1 MRDREPPLTTL
12 SASRVIGVAPD
23 TVRWL
28 VRTGRLRAIRT
39 DSGQYLFERRDC
51 ERKLRLVAREEH
63 HKPLPKT
70 ATPRPS
76 RQDGQGVYAVRRGR
90 RTTMHDCS
98 PTNNHTDGR
107 SPWLTVDQGFA
118 RAGKSP
124 HDLWG
129 MRQRPVAACACWRAP
144 RHQIACRVDRRV
156 AGSERPGGGAPM
168 MRAELWAE
176 DCANLELRI
185 ADLAVDRDAYRD
197 IALAALDQ
205 LHVARE
211 RIVYLEQQADR
222 LFDEPTASKSLTIAR
237 QS

>member
-1 MRDREPPLTTL
+1 
-12 SASRVIGVAPD
+12 
-23 TVRWL
+23 
-28 VRTGRLRAIRT
+28 
-39 DSGQYLFERRDC
+39 
-51 ERKLRLVAREEH
+51 
-63 HKPLPKT
+63 
-70 ATPRPS
+70 
-76 RQDGQGVYAVRRGR
+76 
-90 RTTMHDCS
+90 
-98 PTNNHTDGR
+98 
-107 SPWLTVDQGFA
+107 
-118 RAGKSP
+118 
-124 HDLWG
+124 
-129 MRQRPVAACACWRAP
+129 
-144 RHQIACRVDRRV
+144 
-156 AGSERPGGGAPM
+156 M